1 MLGIASFGSFR
12 KWSQLPYNPG
22 LLCFV
27 HEVLQ
32 LIHIALKGTNELD
45 NPLRSQLLFFFF
57 EGRGNLLFDGR
68 RQKSRMTHLF
78 YLLLLILYLGSLISL
93 HLDLLILR
101 SSSLLQL
108 LSPDRHEDKSNTTGS
123 FRCSDRSVRPLFYS
137 FALCSRC

>member
-57 EGRGNLLFDGR
+57 EIEVVCAVIAHHANSIPHVPVSWEHDPT
-68 RQKSRMTHLF
+68 K
-78 YLLLLILYLGSLISL
+78 
-93 HLDLLILR
+93 
-101 SSSLLQL
+101 
-108 LSPDRHEDKSNTTGS
+108 
-123 FRCSDRSVRPLFYS
+123 
-137 FALCSRC
+137 